1 MLFFLPLLV
10 VLNKV
15 WCHEFIHYNWLQLKR
30 DHLLGQEARVCYV
43 SSSELED
50 VEGEGQ
56 EVDGGG
62 GAAFAG
68 GRDDDD
74 DGVVVVDLLGAL
86 TMVSVMYGT
95 LFLVGALRAVC
106 LHRGMCVGFCG
117 FLMSAWY
124 LSRMDRRARALF
136 VAKIYNTSRTG
147 PGLVGSGRAELWSRD
162 QAGPWARPYHGVIL
176 TSAISATKSYHGV
189 ILLAL
194 RKKLDSLRAD
204 AR

>member
-1 MLFFLPLLV
+1 M
-10 VLNKV
+10 
-15 WCHEFIHYNWLQLKR
+15 
-30 DHLLGQEARVCYV
+30 

-74 DGVVVVDLLGAL
+74 DGVVVDLLGAL

-136 VAKIYNTSRTG
+136 VAKIYNMSRAG
-147 PGLVGSGRAELWSRD
+147 RVG
-162 QAGPWARPYHGVIL
+162 I
-176 TSAISATKSYHGV
+176 T
-189 ILLAL
+189 
-194 RKKLDSLRAD
+194 
-204 AR
+204 